1 MSMWNKQDW
10 IKDILSKSGT
20 DITEIRDEAEN
31 KGKIFSRFC
40 VTFGENENKVKLKKI
55 IKKFVSIERLFQFF
69 NFAYLLCKYFNCSK
83 VCIFFCIFTVLSFFF
98 EI

>member
-20 DITEIRDEAEN
+20 DITEIRDESEN
-31 KGKIFSRFC
+31 KGKIFSGFC

-55 IKKFVSIERLFQFF
+55 IKKFVSIERLFQFC
-69 NFAYLLCKYFNCSK
+69 L
-83 VCIFFCIFTVLSFFF
+83 FTL
-98 EI
+98 